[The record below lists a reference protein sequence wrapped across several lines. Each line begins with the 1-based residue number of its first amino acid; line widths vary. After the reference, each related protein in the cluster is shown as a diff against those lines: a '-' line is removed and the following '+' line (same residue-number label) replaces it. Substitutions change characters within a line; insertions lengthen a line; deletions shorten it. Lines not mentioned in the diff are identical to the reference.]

1 MLTPDSITVEAG
13 IEAGH
18 YTSYEEFARRF
29 SGVWAA
35 LVEHFKPVAVLQ
47 QGLRY
52 VNHIERE
59 LSPAGWSKLINPELL
74 GSISTTLSGG
84 LVQAMCDL
92 RFQREDGM
100 LAFKHGLVPAGPQN
114 KLGYLLDFDCFSQKR
129 SEDASVEA
137 LVGRFDRDHDA
148 IYAFFRWCV
157 TEQALKE
164 FRDAG

>member
-59 LSPAGWSKLINPELL
+59 LSPAGWSTLINPELL
-74 GSISTTLSGG
+74 GSITTTLGGG

-100 LAFKHGLVPAGPQN
+100 LAFKHGLVQAGPEN
-114 KLGYLLDFDCFSQKR
+114 KLGYLLDFDCFGRERARTPR
-129 SEDASVEA
+129 SRRSM
-137 LVGRFDRDHDA
+137 GRFDRDHET
-148 IYAFFRWCV
+148 IYDFFRWCV